1 MSFLRSAEGR
11 FALEVASLAHWT
23 SSCCIFFDH
32 IISKEHFC
40 TTTFAGKTILSE
52 DRIFYTSTKQV
63 GWVWDMIR
71 MKKVLPLLQSSF
83 LRLSSSSI
91 QICFSEVIAACIMA
105 SSFGSEMGGCILLR
119 LRPHQ
124 GRWKLNHEER
134 FDSEGKACSGG
145 SSSKRVDVESLHK
158 KVVFQKRKFCGNCSS
173 SEDRRYNMMKA
184 FVQKTRIT
192 LLGMKAKTW
201 KPYASKLGLWGWNK
215 CDSTRNSVSCSDLI
229 SEFQSSFSEEL

>member
-1 MSFLRSAEGR
+1 MQARCQFEKQSKWFWLSFESALRSAEGG
-11 FALEVASLAHWT
+11 FAPEVASLAHWT
-23 SSCCIFFDH
+23 SSCCIFFDQTN
-32 IISKEHFC
+32 SKEYFY

-124 GRWKLNHEER
+124 RRWKLNNEER
-134 FDSEGKACSGG
+134 FASEGKACSGG
-145 SSSKRVDVESLHK
+145 KFIEACWCRKPSQKSCVSK
-158 KVVFQKRKFCGNCSS
+158 
-173 SEDRRYNMMKA
+173 A
-184 FVQKTRIT
+184 
-192 LLGMKAKTW
+192 
-201 KPYASKLGLWGWNK
+201 
-215 CDSTRNSVSCSDLI
+215 
-229 SEFQSSFSEEL
+229 